1 MCYYELL
8 NNRSKA
14 IRHIAL
20 SKILKVDYIRLL
32 SIFEI
37 IDKGV

>member
-20 SKILKVDYIRLL
+20 ARILKVDYIRLL
-32 SIFEI
+32 NIFEI
-37 IDKGV
+37 SEKL